1 MHPYLTQDALR
12 AFNAG
17 HEIATEAWSPIAQG
31 DVLDDPVLGEIA
43 SSLDRTVAQVVLRW
57 HIQRGD
63 IVFPKS
69 VTRSRVEEN
78 FDLFGFSLSDGEMS
92 RIDGLNKDR
101 RRGPDPDTFNYIP

>member
-1 MHPYLTQDALR
+1 MLGEPGPGR
-12 AFNAG
+12 V
-17 HEIATEAWSPIAQG
+17 AQG

-78 FDLFGFSLSDGEMS
+78 FDIFDFRLSDEEMA
-92 RIDGLNKDR
+92 RIHGLARPHGRIGDWI
-101 RRGPDPDTFNYIP
+101 DPAFRWDDVAA